1 MSPAIAQLVIADGAA
16 SPANHNFDPV
26 TTDGVEAKFA
36 DRSATIP
43 AGYVT
48 ITYKVEPPSG
58 NRTTYRVTYS
68 MYMPVVATVN
78 GVDQVVRYN
87 SAQAILNI
95 HPDSLLAE
103 RKNIRAYLANFFGLA
118 GVKTSIENLEPYY

>member
-26 TTDGVEAKFA
+26 TTDGTEAKFA

-43 AGYVT
+43 AGYT
-48 ITYKVEPPSG
+48 TLTYKVEPPSG
-58 NRTTYRVTYS
+58 NRTTYRVTLGV
-68 MYMPVVATVN
+68 YMPTVATVN
-78 GVDQVVRYN
+78 GVDQVVRYS
-87 SAQAILNI
+87 SAQVTLNV

-103 RKNIRAYLANFFGLA
+103 RKNLRAYVSNFFALA
-118 GVKTSIENLEPYY
+118 GVKTSVENLEPYY